1 MNKLNERFI
10 ALSYDLCRAAGYVS
24 ETNGEL
30 VEMTWVDKTL
40 YSLMKSRHSFFVV
53 EKKGDYYDTQEEIA
67 KALYVDRKTVQRRV
81 KILMDNGIVIGR
93 KVKSRNYLNWQ
104 YHQVKNLTLWVPS
117 ENGEKEIIVPNV
129 VKIKPKGDKPKQPS
143 KPNYQVPV
151 FDDESDL
158 PF

>member
-24 ETNGEL
+24 ETTGEF
-30 VEMTWVDKTL
+30 VEMTWVDKAL

-81 KILMDNGIVIGR
+81 KILMDNGIVVGR

-104 YHQVKNLTLWVPS
+104 YHQVKNLKLWVPNES
-117 ENGEKEIIVPNV
+117 GEKAIITPNV
-129 VKIKPKGDKPKQPS
+129 VEIKPKPKQPS
-143 KPNYQVPV
+143 KPNHQAPV

>member
-10 ALSYDLCRAAGYVS
+10 ALNYDLCRAVGYVS
-24 ETNGEL
+24 ETTGEF
-30 VEMTWVDKTL
+30 VEMTWVDKAL
-40 YSLMKSRHSFFVV
+40 YALMKSRHSFFVL

-67 KALYVDRKTVQRRV
+67 KALYIDRKTAQRRI
-81 KILMDNGIVIGR
+81 KIFMDNGVVIGK

-104 YHQVKNLTLWVPS
+104 YHQVKNLKLWIPN
-117 ENGEKEIIVPNV
+117 EQGEKEIMVSSV
-129 VKIKPKGDKPKQPS
+129 VKTKPKDDKPKSP
-143 KPNYQVPV
+143 KPVYQVPV